1 MVSGDLQFP
10 IDDRENI
17 IRTDRDAFTTAGA
30 SRFFEEQESLPI
42 DGFWIMAPL
51 TAEIAALEKHDRSN
65 TWAVIQGVPLD
76 IEDPADRHVH
86 QTPYSVRLIN

>member
-30 SRFFEEQESLPI
+30 SRFFEEQESLRLM
-42 DGFWIMAPL
+42 DSGLLAPL
-51 TAEIAALEKHDRSN
+51 TAEIAS
-65 TWAVIQGVPLD
+65 P
-76 IEDPADRHVH
+76 
-86 QTPYSVRLIN
+86 